1 MVVPPGAPQPACG
14 ATDATLLALCGEAA
28 RLASELADGGGL
40 ALACI
45 CAEPGASAALAAAV
59 VSALPSCAK
68 RQLLLV
74 DSSWPHAS
82 KADAPSAGGASG
94 WYDALDASP
103 WHADLRKESHARS
116 VRNKIMASV
125 EDAAWPLA
133 GVADAGAPTRASSGN
148 APDGARGGGGGAGE
162 SVGGERAAVLLIG
175 FGQPAPCALRCIQLW
190 HTTTCVRALAL
201 ASTALPDKAHA
212 AKKVLYA
219 PGGQTGPALA
229 AAEVHSGHT
238 KAEGEARRRV
248 AWECGL
254 RHLVGEGV
262 CAPAQGRS
270 EGADAAS
277 ERAEG
282 SSRGFGSD
290 RGVISA
296 HRMEPSSAPLACA
309 LPTGARLFPVALSV
323 VEQLEA
329 ASDSLY
335 EAAGTEQVRLLAR
348 DGGPE
353 GGGGAALVCDLVRS
367 EATRFS
373 SGGYADAHYVREDPN
388 AHGAYFELADAC
400 SGMRFCYAA
409 LSVFDPSKSVRC
421 RPYAPPG
428 RQLIVAQVDR
438 LAVLPTMRRRGA
450 AKVRVDRVCVRAC
463 VLATRCVGRRR
474 DSVHLSRR
482 GCDRAAPRAR
492 SLTRGP
498 TRCACRSRANSPL
511 ARLVTRY
518 A

>member
-1 MVVPPGAPQPACG
+1 M
-14 ATDATLLALCGEAA
+14 
-28 RLASELADGGGL
+28 
-40 ALACI
+40 
-45 CAEPGASAALAAAV
+45 
-59 VSALPSCAK
+59 
-68 RQLLLV
+68 
-74 DSSWPHAS
+74 
-82 KADAPSAGGASG
+82 
-94 WYDALDASP
+94 
-103 WHADLRKESHARS
+103 
-116 VRNKIMASV
+116 
-125 EDAAWPLA
+125 
-133 GVADAGAPTRASSGN
+133 
-148 APDGARGGGGGAGE
+148 
-162 SVGGERAAVLLIG
+162 
-175 FGQPAPCALRCIQLW
+175 
-190 HTTTCVRALAL
+190 
-201 ASTALPDKAHA
+201 
-212 AKKVLYA
+212 
-219 PGGQTGPALA
+219 
-229 AAEVHSGHT
+229 
-238 KAEGEARRRV
+238 
-248 AWECGL
+248 
-254 RHLVGEGV
+254 
-262 CAPAQGRS
+262 
-270 EGADAAS
+270 
-277 ERAEG
+277 
-282 SSRGFGSD
+282 
-290 RGVISA
+290 
-296 HRMEPSSAPLACA
+296 
-309 LPTGARLFPVALSV
+309 
-323 VEQLEA
+323 
-329 ASDSLY
+329 
-335 EAAGTEQVRLLAR
+335 RLLAR

-498 TRCACRSRANSPL
+498 TRRACRSRANSPL
-511 ARLVTRY
+511 ARLVARY